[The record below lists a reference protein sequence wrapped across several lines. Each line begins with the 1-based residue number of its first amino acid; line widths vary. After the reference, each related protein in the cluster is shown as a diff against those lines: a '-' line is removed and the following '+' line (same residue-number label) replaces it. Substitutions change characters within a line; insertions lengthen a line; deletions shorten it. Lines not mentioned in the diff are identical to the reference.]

1 MKKKEKVWIAILV
14 IITLVVIIFA
24 VTRKGK
30 NNDNVPS
37 NVGTTLTDGEVENLE
52 EPVVEKYV
60 ELGEDG
66 TKVNTSEALK
76 TNKVVNNVEF
86 SDIQLSQKD
95 GETLLTA
102 VIKNTGSTPN
112 ELFSVNITLV
122 DDAGQDIITVGGL
135 VAPLD
140 AGATGQFETSMAL
153 DFANAYDFRVEL
165 DAQ

>member
-24 VTRKGK
+24 VIRKGK

-37 NVGTTLTDGEVENLE
+37 NVGTTLTEGEVEDLE